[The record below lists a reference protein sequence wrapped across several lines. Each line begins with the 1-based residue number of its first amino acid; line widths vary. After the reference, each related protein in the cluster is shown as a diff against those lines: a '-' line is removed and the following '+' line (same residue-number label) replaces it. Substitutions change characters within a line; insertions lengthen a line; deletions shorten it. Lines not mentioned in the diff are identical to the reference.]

1 MLKFRFLE
9 LASYEFSFKYMS
21 ACLGRCDFIRRQQL
35 KYFLLIAFL
44 SLCGNSFAFERIQ
57 KTVKGLKSPV
67 SFEKSQATRGSP
79 TIYFDQATSSIVE
92 MNKGVKFRC
101 QQRYVSF
108 GEVSLSIYCV
118 TENEKALVSVG
129 GELVKGD
136 SAWIYSVDL
145 EPEQLNDQLIV
156 LIGALNN

>member
-1 MLKFRFLE
+1 MQKLNWYMLRVVVGNLIGIKQ
-9 LASYEFSFKYMS
+9 M
-21 ACLGRCDFIRRQQL
+21 
-35 KYFLLIAFL
+35 KYFVFIVFL
-44 SLCGNSFAFERIQ
+44 SLCGSSFASERMQ

-79 TIYFDQATSSIVE
+79 TIYFDQAISSIVE
-92 MNKGVKFRC
+92 MKKGAKFRC
-101 QQRYVSF
+101 QQRHVNF

-156 LIGALNN
+156 LIGALNNYANGRL